1 MDLDDETRRER
12 ALQGILTGDGPWRA
26 MHERS
31 RCAESI
37 LDMDGVQRWSNQAF
51 RDLFGTTT
59 VGLVPGD
66 ITAADDQGMTARYLE
81 MHRRGELDRFIVAK
95 RYRSADGTVF
105 GAMLESELMCDA
117 DGIPFA
123 ILGRIIPDELW
134 GANTFDLSRYKFE
147 RVLDAQSELIC
158 EWTADSVI
166 VWANR
171 TYMTFFGYAT
181 SVVGMNLLDLVPTEN
196 RHEQQATLDLVRRGG
211 LSRTTLR
218 SYESGRTVE
227 WVDTAIRD
235 HEGDIL
241 SVISV
246 GRDVTEKQAAQDELD
261 ERREAEVIA
270 ARRQQ
275 SFVATVSH
283 ELRNPLHGITGIT
296 ELLAER
302 LDGTDEGAMAAA
314 LHTQSLTLQRIV
326 NDLLDLS
333 RVEQVGLQLRPTSF
347 DLHSLVRSV
356 TAMASTGVRRDTV
369 DVRVEIDPTTPVLVM
384 GDRDHLGQILHN
396 VIGNAVKYT
405 TDGHVSVG
413 VAGAPD
419 GTITVTV
426 GDSGIGIDHET
437 MDRIFEAFVRGDK
450 AAVTHRGAGLGLA
463 IVQLLVTN
471 MGGTIDVSS
480 EVGHGS
486 VFTIRLPLP
495 ASAEAPPSGPRPGSP
510 PPSGTM
516 RVLIVDDDVVNQ
528 MVAEAQCA
536 RLGMTTRTA
545 SSGEQAL
552 ELLATERFDAMLLDV
567 QLSGMSGLA
576 VAGALRRDPER
587 PFIIGMTAS
596 ASAADQLACL
606 EAGMDHFVAKPAGL
620 QDVSEALARAT
631 ATPPATDPA
640 IDPAAE

>member
-1 MDLDDETRRER
+1 MIDPDDETRRER
-12 ALQGILTGDGPWRA
+12 SLQGILVDHGPWRA
-26 MHERS
+26 AHERS

-37 LDMDGVQRWSNQAF
+37 LDMNGVQRWSNQSF
-51 RDLFGTTT
+51 RDLFGTTA
-59 VGLVPGD
+59 VGLVPDD
-66 ITAADDQGMTARYLE
+66 ITATADRAMTAQYLE

-95 RYRSADGTVF
+95 RYRTTGGTEF
-105 GAMLESELMCDA
+105 GAMLESELVRDS

-123 ILGRIIPDELW
+123 MLGRIIPDELW
-134 GANTFDLSRYKFE
+134 RASTFDLSRYKFE

-158 EWTADSVI
+158 EWTADGVV
-166 VWANR
+166 VWANQ
-171 TYMTFFGYAT
+171 TYMGFFGYTT

-211 LSRTTLR
+211 LSRTMLR
-218 SYESGRTVE
+218 SYEGGRTVE

-235 HEGDIL
+235 REGTIL
-241 SVISV
+241 TVVSV

-296 ELLAER
+296 ELLAQR

-314 LHTQSLTLQRIV
+314 LHAQAITLQRIV

-356 TAMASTGVRRDTV
+356 TAMAATGVRRDAV
-369 DVRVEIDPTTPVLVM
+369 DVRVEIDPATPIVVM
-384 GDRDHLGQILHN
+384 GDGGHLGQILHN

-413 VAGAPD
+413 VTGTPD
-419 GTITVTV
+419 GTITITV
-426 GDSGIGIDHET
+426 ADSGIGIDHGT
-437 MDRIFEAFVRGDK
+437 MERIFEAFVRGDE

-480 EVGHGS
+480 EVGRGS

-495 ASAEAPPSGPRPGSP
+495 ASAETPPSVPRPGST
-510 PPSGTM
+510 PPSTTM

-536 RLGMTTRTA
+536 RLGMTTRTVG
-545 SSGEQAL
+545 SGEQAL
-552 ELLATERFDAMLLDV
+552 EVLATERFHVMLLDV
-567 QLSGMSGLA
+567 QLGGMSGLA
-576 VAGALRRDPER
+576 VADALRRHPDR
-587 PFIIGMTAS
+587 PYIVGMTAS

-620 QDVSEALARAT
+620 QVVSDALDRAAAALAS
-631 ATPPATDPA
+631 TDPTTQ
-640 IDPAAE
+640 